1 MNPRKENIELDD
13 LEKAATVFAS
23 NFIDE
28 GNYPDEVS
36 DIDISLYSIPGRDV
50 L

>member
-1 MNPRKENIELDD
+1 MNPNKENIEQKDF
-13 LEKAATVFAS
+13 EKAVNDFVT

-28 GNYPDEVS
+28 GNYPDEIS